1 MRKTPITHLNPTY
14 IQCFSPPPKIMI
26 MHCNRQNFL
35 VSRNS
40 TLTGKQKQI
49 DRVAIRQFSLFTILI
64 LENSSSCKHKIR
76 ARSIFCRIH
85 KKANNHFL
93 MHWSQHCKGKSRW
106 LATLLEGAGCL
117 FFRVWKFLSKIRFI
131 TGY

>member
-1 MRKTPITHLNPTY
+1 MHIFHILWGPYKRAYKGLIKTLTYLLRYVNVLKKTMRKTPITHLNPTY

-64 LENSSSCKHKIR
+64 LENSSPCKQKIR
-76 ARSIFCRIH
+76 ARSIFFRIH

-93 MHWSQHCKGKSRW
+93 MH
-106 LATLLEGAGCL
+106 
-117 FFRVWKFLSKIRFI
+117 
-131 TGY
+131 